1 LPAAVNLLLSSAIVI
16 ASIVVAVAGFLAFR
30 RRAPEGGFFK
40 DGDRAA
46 GVFGVLAT
54 GFSVLLGFVIF
65 LAYTGYDNAK
75 SGAEQEAIDVIHQ
88 FETAQLLPRSVSPR
102 LSGQLICYGRAV
114 EHIEWPLHENGTP
127 PSFNPWRLPLFK
139 TFESVEPRTAAEQTA
154 YGDWLDQTFDREQ
167 ARIERVKAGNGI
179 IPGPLWVILIVSAGL
194 VLVYGLFFVDRDE
207 GKVPQALIAATLA
220 ATVATSFLVI
230 RFLDNP
236 YHRGYGSLRPDAI
249 ERVLAQMDETTKELG
264 LAVSIPCDGAG
275 RALPGRS

>member
-1 LPAAVNLLLSSAIVI
+1 M
-16 ASIVVAVAGFLAFR
+16 AGFLAFR

-65 LAYTGYDNAK
+65 LAYTSYDNAR
-75 SGAEQEAIDVIHQ
+75 SGAEQEATDVIHQ
-88 FETAQLLPRSVSPR
+88 FETAQLFPRNVSAK
-102 LSGQLICYGRAV
+102 LGGQLICYSRAV
-114 EHIEWPLHENGTP
+114 AHIEWPLHEAGNP

-154 YGDWLDQTFDREQ
+154 YADWLDQTFDREQ
-167 ARIERVKAGNGI
+167 SRIERVKAGHGV
-179 IPGPLWVILIVSAGL
+179 IPGPLWAILIVSAGL
-194 VLVYGLFFVDRDE
+194 VLAYGLFFVDRDE

-220 ATVATSFLVI
+220 AMVSTSFLVI

-249 ERVLAQMDETTKELG
+249 ERVLVQIDETTKELG
-264 LAVSIPCDGAG
+264 LVLSIPCDSAG
-275 RALPGRS
+275 RALAGRS